1 MYCTTYLRLV
11 LFVVEDIVDDD
22 VVDTELPKEGG
33 TACLLCKLVMLGLED
48 SNSTHVFMAPGA

>member
-1 MYCTTYLRLV
+1 MHCTTYLRLV

-48 SNSTHVFMAPGA
+48 SNNSTQCK